1 MILHYKEGLTNVSF
15 YVKTPLKYSE
25 SFTFIPIQYKYKGEL
40 TDIIFQSPHLFIPYG
55 VTKLPNGK
63 LILDISFQNRI
74 HDKDVDL
81 FYVMLQKIY
90 SMFQRRYSKEYQVHN
105 FCKDTPFSK
114 CMRCKLESSNIF
126 YNQSKQKMKKLSSF
140 NYGRFLLQLSG
151 LWVIDNEVWF
161 QWFILQGHIETP
173 SQLDSYSFID
183 DSPENKKMDTYSKDD
198 KYQKML
204 KMGIPQIAVEHQRKL
219 DTKNIPPPPPLN
231 FPSSSKHRGG
241 RVEISSKDLLS
252 VTLKKTQQNTTQKNK
267 PKITSGGFEPPSKEE
282 LQIALSK
289 LQKII

>member
-25 SFTFIPIQYKYKGEL
+25 SFTFIPIQYKYKGDL
-40 TDIIFQSPHLFIPYG
+40 SDIIFQSPHLFIPYG

-63 LILDISFQNRI
+63 LILDISFQNSI
-74 HDKDVDL
+74 HDKDVKL
-81 FYVMLQKIY
+81 FYVMLQQIY
-90 SMFQRRYSKEYQVHN
+90 SLFQKRYSKEYQVHN

-114 CMRCKLESSNIF
+114 CMRCKLESSDIF
-126 YNQSKQKMKKLSSF
+126 YNQSKHKIKQLSSF

-183 DSPENKKMDTYSKDD
+183 DSPENKKNESCSKDD

-204 KMGIPQIAVEHQRKL
+204 KMGIPQIAVDHQRRL

-231 FPSSSKHRGG
+231 IPSSSKIKGG

-252 VTLKKTQQNTTQKNK
+252 VTLKKTQPKTTQKSK
-267 PKITSGGFEPPSKEE
+267 SKINSGGFEPPSKEE

-289 LQKII
+289 LQKIM